1 MSGTEGL
8 TVAGWLYERL
18 SSDAQLASL
27 VNGVFDTVAPPD
39 AVLPFV
45 VISEVG
51 TPTDTNALPA
61 SRVLVTGEWQ
71 VRVTVEGMS
80 WQPASAAVQRIDA
93 LLQGATASRTDGE
106 VLGCTRVSTVKYPET
121 SNGRHYRHLGGV
133 YQIAAQ

>member
-8 TVAGWLYERL
+8 TVAGWLFERL

-27 VNGVFDTVAPPD
+27 INGVYDTVAPPD

-80 WQPASAAVQRIDA
+80 WQPAAAAVQRIDA
-93 LLQGATASRTDGE
+93 LLQGATASRIDGE
-106 VLGCTRVSTVKYPET
+106 VLGCTRVTTVKYPET

-133 YQIAAQ
+133 YAVSAR

>member
-8 TVAGWLYERL
+8 TVSGWLYDVIAG
-18 SSDAQLASL
+18 DAQMASL
-27 VNGVFDTVAPPD
+27 VSGVYDTVAPPD

-45 VISEVG
+45 VVSEAV

-80 WQPASAAVQRIDA
+80 WQPAAAAVQRIDA
-93 LLQGATASRTDGE
+93 LLQGATAKRADGQI
-106 VLGCTRVSTVKYPET
+106 LGCARVGTIKYPET
-121 SNGRHYRHLGGV
+121 NNGRHYRHLGGIYRV
-133 YQIAAQ
+133 VVR